1 MAACKLIDANCR
13 AAVCPPDRQRQ
24 RLHDGGGL
32 YLEVAPT
39 GSRRWFWK
47 YQAAGRER
55 RLALG
60 SYPAVSLSSARL
72 ARDAARMA
80 RASGVDLVRARR
92 VGQLRAQVASTLGD
106 SFYDVA
112 HEWHKRQSVGWG
124 DSHASRTMRNI
135 GYLVPHLGPVPVSEI
150 AAIDLLAAVRRVEQ
164 RGTVAAARVLGTAR
178 QVFAYAIATGRATRN
193 VASDLSGALTP
204 HRPRHHAAIT
214 ELLAL
219 GGLLRAMHGYEG
231 HPCTVVAVMLSPMLL
246 VRPGELRHMEW
257 TELDLDAATW
267 SIPSAKMK
275 MKADHIVPLPT
286 QAVEMLRSLQP
297 ITGAGRYVFSSLR
310 TGDRPMSENTVSAAL
325 RALGYTS
332 TVQTAHGFRATART
346 ILDEVLGQRV
356 DLIEHQL
363 PHAVRDANG
372 RAYNRTA
379 HLPARVV
386 MLQKWADYL
395 DTLRTGATIIQM
407 PKRATAGDI

>member
-1 MAACKLIDANCR
+1 
-13 AAVCPPDRQRQ
+13 
-24 RLHDGGGL
+24 
-32 YLEVAPT
+32 
-39 GSRRWFWK
+39 
-47 YQAAGRER
+47 
-55 RLALG
+55 
-60 SYPAVSLSSARL
+60 
-72 ARDAARMA
+72 
-80 RASGVDLVRARR
+80 
-92 VGQLRAQVASTLGD
+92 
-106 SFYDVA
+106 
-112 HEWHKRQSVGWG
+112 
-124 DSHASRTMRNI
+124 
-135 GYLVPHLGPVPVSEI
+135 
-150 AAIDLLAAVRRVEQ
+150 
-164 RGTVAAARVLGTAR
+164 
-178 QVFAYAIATGRATRN
+178 
-193 VASDLSGALTP
+193 
-204 HRPRHHAAIT
+204 
-214 ELLAL
+214 
-219 GGLLRAMHGYEG
+219 
-231 HPCTVVAVMLSPMLL
+231 MLL

-363 PHAVRDANG
+363 AHAVRDANG

>member
-1 MAACKLIDANCR
+1 MPLIDANCR

-47 YQAAGRER
+47 YQTAGKEQ

-60 SYPAVSLSSARL
+60 SYPAVSLANARL

-80 RASGVDLVRARR
+80 RASGVDLVQARR
-92 VGQLRAQVASTLGD
+92 VGQLRTQVATLGD
-106 SFYDVA
+106 SFGEVA
-112 HEWHKRQSVGWG
+112 HEWHKRQAATWG
-124 DSHASRTMRNI
+124 DSHASRTLRNLDR
-135 GYLVPHLGPVPVSEI
+135 YLIPYLGTVPVSEI

-193 VASDLSGALTP
+193 VASDLGGALTP

-214 ELLAL
+214 EPLAL
-219 GGLLRAMHGYEG
+219 GGLLRAIHDYAGS
-231 HPCTVVAVMLSPMLL
+231 PCTVVALKLSPLLL

-257 TELDLDAATW
+257 AELDLETATW
-267 SIPSAKMK
+267 AIPAAKMK
-275 MKADHIVPLPT
+275 MEAPHIVPLPA
-286 QAVEMLRSLQP
+286 QAVALLHELQP
-297 ITGAGRYVFSSLR
+297 LTGRGRYVFSTSAS
-310 TGDRPMSENTVSAAL
+310 RPMSENTVSAGL
-325 RALGYTS
+325 RALGYAKET
-332 TVQTAHGFRATART
+332 QTAHGFRATART

-363 PHAVRDANG
+363 AHAVRDANG

-379 HLPARVV
+379 HLPARRA
-386 MLQKWADYL
+386 MMQTWADYL
-395 DTLRTGATIIQM
+395 DRLRTGADIIQF
-407 PKRATAGDI
+407 RAKAAKAGDI